1 MFVRFEDGSYELIKN
16 KYDARRVLEERLG
29 KEPAEA
35 IMSVFE
41 KELREKDYEI
51 ESLQRDDHE

>member
-1 MFVRFEDGSYELIKN
+1 MVVRFEDGSYELIKN
-16 KYDARRVLEERLG
+16 KYDVRRVLEERLG
-29 KEPAEA
+29 QEPAEA

-51 ESLQRDDHE
+51 ESLQRND